1 MTGMAGDV
9 DRYLFTCTIV
19 DMARSLKLHVVG
31 CRGCRDTGAV
41 ASSGIRLGAKLSVR
55 TPLSLDSPGCR
66 RSRNG
71 RTTKIRLK
79 KLLTRTIMHIWLP
92 LRRDC
97 LTG

>member
-1 MTGMAGDV
+1 MELLQVV
-9 DRYLFTCTIV
+9 DTT
-19 DMARSLKLHVVG
+19 
-31 CRGCRDTGAV
+31 RGQAIC
-41 ASSGIRLGAKLSVR
+41 S
-55 TPLSLDSPGCR
+55 PLSLDSPGCR